1 MTFWI
6 ITVALTLVIAGLFA
20 LALLRGLRDPQAG
33 ADYDLRVYR
42 DQLAEV
48 ERDLARGVL
57 SSADAQRVR
66 TEVSR
71 RILAADTAMSQ
82 ENAKDGGAP
91 KIMAAVVAVVLIVG
105 SFGLYRGFGDTY
117 GLGVP
122 GYGDLALAD
131 RIEQAEERRATRP
144 DQTQAEQSLPARPD
158 REGLDENYVALVDKL
173 RAAVAQRPDDV
184 KGHLLLAQSESNL
197 GNFAAAQRGLRV
209 AIDLKGPD
217 ATVADLTD
225 YADMM
230 VLAAG
235 GYVSPQAENVLRA
248 ILARDAANGPAR
260 YYMGLMMSQTGRPDV
275 AFRVWDQL
283 LRAGPADAPW
293 IPPVL
298 DQIADTA
305 ARAGINYQIPA
316 IGTGTNLRGPTSGDI
331 MAAGDMTG
339 AERIEMIEGMVAGLS
354 DRLATQGGPPEEWAQ
369 LIGALGVLERRGQA
383 AAIYENA
390 IEVFGDNPTAIDL
403 ITRAGQRAGVAE

>member
-131 RIEQAEERRATRP
+131 RIE
-144 DQTQAEQSLPARPD
+144 
-158 REGLDENYVALVDKL
+158 
-173 RAAVAQRPDDV
+173 
-184 KGHLLLAQSESNL
+184 
-197 GNFAAAQRGLRV
+197 
-209 AIDLKGPD
+209 
-217 ATVADLTD
+217 
-225 YADMM
+225 
-230 VLAAG
+230 
-235 GYVSPQAENVLRA
+235 
-248 ILARDAANGPAR
+248 
-260 YYMGLMMSQTGRPDV
+260 
-275 AFRVWDQL
+275 
-283 LRAGPADAPW
+283 
-293 IPPVL
+293 
-298 DQIADTA
+298 
-305 ARAGINYQIPA
+305 
-316 IGTGTNLRGPTSGDI
+316 
-331 MAAGDMTG
+331 
-339 AERIEMIEGMVAGLS
+339 
-354 DRLATQGGPPEEWAQ
+354 
-369 LIGALGVLERRGQA
+369 
-383 AAIYENA
+383 
-390 IEVFGDNPTAIDL
+390 
-403 ITRAGQRAGVAE
+403 